1 MGKEAP
7 LREGA
12 RVVEERTGALV
23 QPLRVVCDTNVAVSA
38 LVFRAGR
45 LGWLREAWRTRSLV
59 PLVSRETLAELVRV
73 LGYPKLRLEA
83 EETKSLLAQY
93 MEHAETVERVRAAGR
108 IPQCRDPDDR
118 AFLRLAYAARADA
131 LVTGDADLLSL
142 AARSRIPILAPDALK
157 RRLGVEDRS

>member
-1 MGKEAP
+1 MGAQGP
-7 LREGA
+7 LRD
-12 RVVEERTGALV
+12 RAL
-23 QPLRVVCDTNVAVSA
+23 PPDRSLRVVCDTNVAVSA

-45 LGWLREAWRTRSLV
+45 LAWLREAWSTRKLV

-83 EETKSLLAQY
+83 AETKGLIEQY
-93 MEHAETVERVRAAGR
+93 MEHAETVERTSGAGR
-108 IPQCRDPDDR
+108 LPQCRDPDDR
-118 AFLRLAYAARADA
+118 VFLRLAYVARADA

-157 RRLGVEDRS
+157 QRLGVP